1 MPEQYTVP
9 VQTPAIDSNNVAASL
24 SGTVTSATAVVLDTS
39 DMAYPLTVTVK
50 CPSATTGTLEFS
62 TTPGAYGA
70 PGSAN
75 WQFWPSGTVAAST
88 AVTDVFNGRLMALRI
103 SQASGSGA
111 VVYEVTA

>member
-9 VQTPAIDSNNVAASL
+9 VQIPAIDSNNVAASL

-39 DMAYPLTVTVK
+39 DMAYPLTVTIK

-62 TTPGAYGA
+62 TTPQAYANAGT
-70 PGSAN
+70 AN

-103 SQASGSGA
+103 SRASGSGA
-111 VVYEVTA
+111 VIYEVTA